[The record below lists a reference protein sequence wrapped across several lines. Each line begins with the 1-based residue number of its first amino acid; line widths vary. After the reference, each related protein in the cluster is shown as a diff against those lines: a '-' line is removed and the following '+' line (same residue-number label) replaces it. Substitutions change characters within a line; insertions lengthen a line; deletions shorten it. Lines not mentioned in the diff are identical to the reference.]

1 MELIKNLFKGDKVVW
16 VVFLILCL
24 ISLVEVFSATSTL
37 AFSTGDYWAPF
48 RRHCLFLVGGGLL
61 AMLVQYFPLRVFK
74 LAPLLLL
81 LPSWVF
87 LILLLAGF
95 GKEINDGARW
105 FNFFGIPFQPSELA
119 KMGLVITVA
128 IILSFMQEEK
138 GASPKAFKYI
148 LYLAV
153 PTLALIAPE
162 NLSTAVLL
170 GGVVF
175 LMMIIGRIPMRQL
188 GKLIG
193 VVAVLATL
201 FVTFL
206 MLTPQE
212 TFDEMSKKDVPLAGR
227 LGTWKLRIERFI
239 EEKPHKQVSPEQFDI
254 ESKENYQVGHAN
266 IAITSGHL
274 IGRGP
279 GNSKERD
286 LLPQAYSDFIF
297 AIILEELGLIPG
309 VLIIFLYLILLIRT
323 AKIANKCDKDFPAFM
338 VMGIAL
344 LIATQA
350 LINMMVAVGL
360 FPVTG
365 QPLPL
370 ISRGGTSTFINCV
383 YIGIILSVS
392 RYNNLQAEKQKAIAE
407 GDTAKVERL
416 EEMDKGLERE
426 SPQK

>member
-81 LPSWVF
+81 ISWVF
-87 LILLLAGF
+87 LVLLQLGL
-95 GKEINDGARW
+95 GVEINDGARW

-119 KMGLVITVA
+119 KMGLIITAA
-128 IILSFMQEEK
+128 IILSFMQEKK
-138 GASPKAFKYI
+138 GASPKALKYI
-148 LYLAV
+148 LWFAL
-153 PTLALIAPE
+153 PTLALIAPD
-162 NLSTAVLL
+162 NLSTAVIL
-170 GGVVF
+170 GFVVY
-175 LMMIIGRIPMRQL
+175 LMMIIGRIPMRQMA
-188 GKLIG
+188 KLTGIL
-193 VVAVLATL
+193 LAACFL
-201 FVTFL
+201 FGTFL
-206 MLTPQE
+206 VVTPAETLKKIPMLEQRGE
-212 TFDEMSKKDVPLAGR
+212 
-227 LGTWKLRIERFI
+227 TWKNRILNFKDKE
-239 EEKPHKQVSPEQFDI
+239 HKTIPPEQFDI

>member
-1 MELIKNLFKGDKVVW
+1 
-16 VVFLILCL
+16 
-24 ISLVEVFSATSTL
+24 
-37 AFSTGDYWAPF
+37 
-48 RRHCLFLVGGGLL
+48 
-61 AMLVQYFPLRVFK
+61 
-74 LAPLLLL
+74 
-81 LPSWVF
+81 
-87 LILLLAGF
+87 
-95 GKEINDGARW
+95 
-105 FNFFGIPFQPSELA
+105 
-119 KMGLVITVA
+119 
-128 IILSFMQEEK
+128 
-138 GASPKAFKYI
+138 
-148 LYLAV
+148 
-153 PTLALIAPE
+153 
-162 NLSTAVLL
+162 
-170 GGVVF
+170 
-175 LMMIIGRIPMRQL
+175 MMIIGRIPMRQIA
-188 GKLIG
+188 KLTGIL
-193 VVAVLATL
+193 LAACFL
-201 FVTFL
+201 FGTFL
-206 MLTPQE
+206 VVTPAETLKKIPMLEQRGE
-212 TFDEMSKKDVPLAGR
+212 
-227 LGTWKLRIERFI
+227 TWKNRILNFKDKE
-239 EEKPHKQVSPEQFDI
+239 HKTIPPEQFDI